1 METNNN
7 SEEFLWER
15 KYQPTQISEFVGTEQ
30 VKAELQRI
38 IKDGQVAHLMLHA
51 KSPGTGKTS
60 AAKLI
65 AKSISCDYLF
75 INASDEN
82 SIETVRTKIKS
93 FASST
98 GLTDL
103 KLIILDEFCQF
114 SAAGQN
120 ALKSLIET
128 HSSDTRFIFTCNYIE
143 KIISAV
149 LSRCHIYEIIPPS
162 RREIAVHLNTVFGRE
177 NVTCAIDDLAYIVN
191 THYPDIRKMLN
202 FSQQC
207 NRGGIIKPDR
217 SAQVAENFKQS
228 LISLLKTAGPTAFK
242 EIRQLVADQKLRNFD
257 MLYQELYDK
266 VGEYAPRNQTVI
278 ILIIAEYMYQGS
290 LVLIKEIS
298 FMACIAKILAEI
310 NN

>member
-1 METNNN
+1 
-7 SEEFLWER
+7 
-15 KYQPTQISEFVGTEQ
+15 
-30 VKAELQRI
+30 
-38 IKDGQVAHLMLHA
+38 
-51 KSPGTGKTS
+51 
-60 AAKLI
+60 
-65 AKSISCDYLF
+65 
-75 INASDEN
+75 
-82 SIETVRTKIKS
+82 
-93 FASST
+93 
-98 GLTDL
+98 
-103 KLIILDEFCQF
+103 
-114 SAAGQN
+114 
-120 ALKSLIET
+120 
-128 HSSDTRFIFTCNYIE
+128 
-143 KIISAV
+143 
-149 LSRCHIYEIIPPS
+149 
-162 RREIAVHLNTVFGRE
+162 
-177 NVTCAIDDLAYIVN
+177 
-191 THYPDIRKMLN
+191 MLN